1 MDVPTGGRSARR
13 GRGRGRSRGRASEEE
28 PEEEGSPEQ
37 DDVTEVDVAG
47 VILDLDSIE
56 AAAVA
61 EDEIAAAAAAAEAD
75 CDAESD
81 SEDELD
87 ETQTVV
93 DESWAELPSDEL
105 SMNDASD
112 AMAALDV
119 SLVTE
124 GEGVGPAGDDGFEL
138 FDIEPAHE
146 ALRSAELGVSAS
158 FQKERVERVASE
170 AEAQQASAAFLSRRS
185 CVLWGEA
192 AVPALELLH
201 RIQEHNEEY
210 SIPERGNLALCLRR
224 FDPTDEEDRKLG
236 AGDVSEAVCWLHLDS
251 VAGSWRGR
259 MTKVAPSTGRIEFV
273 PMGPHINSNSKV
285 WTKHFD
291 DRRLQFLIG
300 NCGVGMF
307 RGGGGLRNLS
317 RATSWSSATFTGACW
332 SARQLAQASTW
343 CVPCARSRWR
353 KRAPC
358 ALCTGTRLVQL
369 H

>member
-56 AAAVA
+56 VAAVA
-61 EDEIAAAAAAAEAD
+61 EAEIAAAAADTDPAEAD

-87 ETQTVV
+87 ETQTGV

-138 FDIEPAHE
+138 FDIERAHE

-158 FQKERVERVASE
+158 FQKERAESVASE
-170 AEAQQASAAFLSRRS
+170 AEAQQTSAEFLSRRS

-201 RIQEHNEEY
+201 RIQ
-210 SIPERGNLALCLRR
+210 
-224 FDPTDEEDRKLG
+224 
-236 AGDVSEAVCWLHLDS
+236 
-251 VAGSWRGR
+251 
-259 MTKVAPSTGRIEFV
+259 
-273 PMGPHINSNSKV
+273 
-285 WTKHFD
+285 
-291 DRRLQFLIG
+291 
-300 NCGVGMF
+300 
-307 RGGGGLRNLS
+307 
-317 RATSWSSATFTGACW
+317 
-332 SARQLAQASTW
+332 
-343 CVPCARSRWR
+343 
-353 KRAPC
+353 
-358 ALCTGTRLVQL
+358 
-369 H
+369 